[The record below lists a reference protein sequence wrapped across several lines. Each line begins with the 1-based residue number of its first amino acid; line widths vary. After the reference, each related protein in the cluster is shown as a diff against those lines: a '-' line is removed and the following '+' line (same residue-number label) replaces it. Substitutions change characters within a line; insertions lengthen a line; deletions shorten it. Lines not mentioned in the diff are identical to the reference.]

1 VETASLAETP
11 IENLN
16 AKFLGRIGSVLAPML
31 GGYLLSIGLPGW
43 LHTKQ
48 RLNHDPLEFI
58 QADLVAPAI
67 VELRCARGKH
77 GSP

>member
-1 VETASLAETP
+1 LAGVP
-11 IENLN
+11 H
-16 AKFLGRIGSVLAPML
+16 V
-31 GGYLLSIGLPGW
+31 PGW

-67 VELRCARGKH
+67 VELRCARGKSYAEFTPMVFAPRFS
-77 GSP
+77 GL